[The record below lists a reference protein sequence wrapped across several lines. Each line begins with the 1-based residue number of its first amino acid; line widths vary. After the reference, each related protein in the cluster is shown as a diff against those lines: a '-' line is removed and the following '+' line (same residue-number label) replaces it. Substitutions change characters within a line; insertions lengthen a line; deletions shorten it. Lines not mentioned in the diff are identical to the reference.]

1 VINTGAVQTVGP
13 VQFDYSWWQQR
24 YPDLARWCSPGM
36 AQGYFDLATLYLD
49 NTDAGAPPTQVP
61 GFGFVGCRY
70 GGSPVTNI
78 AQRQILLGL
87 LTAHIA
93 TLNAPLNGQ
102 PASGLVGRISSAT
115 EGSVSVS
122 VDMPEIAGAEWYT
135 QTKYGM
141 AYWTATA
148 RYRRGGRYFSG
159 PGARVGGGIGYTF
172 SRGGRGF

>member
-1 VINTGAVQTVGP
+1 MINTGAVQTVGP
-13 VQFDYSWWQQR
+13 VQFDYTFWQTR

-36 AQGYFDLATLYLD
+36 AQGNFDLATLYLD
-49 NTDAGAPPTQVP
+49 NTDAGTPPTQVL
-61 GFGFVGCRY
+61 GYGLVGCRY

-78 AQRQILLGL
+78 PQRQILLGL

-122 VDMPEIAGAEWYT
+122 VDMPEVAGAEWYT
-135 QTKYGM
+135 QTKYGL

-148 RYRRGGRYFSG
+148 RYRRGGLYFPG
-159 PGARVGGGIGYTF
+159 PGACVGGGIGYVF
-172 SRGGRGF
+172 SRGRGF